1 MNIIFLTTGSR
12 RAGSLNLGHRSAW
25 LLVILMVLLL
35 PVAMLSTGYWLGQQ
49 GAHHDLLAQG
59 LQQEMQQQR
68 NNISRVAQKA
78 RADLNGLAVRLGQLQ
93 AQAVRLNALG
103 QRLVEAGHLEKGE
116 FDFSHPPAQGGPLGD
131 SATQQQIAPPDFLR
145 ELDRLAAELNDREN
159 QLRIMEALFMNRK
172 LQHEVMPGGR
182 PIRKG
187 WISSYY
193 GMRTDPFTGLREF
206 HKGMDFAGKMGS
218 DVIAAASG
226 VITWAGPRYGYGLMI
241 EINHGNGYI
250 TRYGHN
256 RESLVKVGDV
266 VAKGQT
272 IAHMGS
278 SGRSTG
284 PHVHFEVHYK
294 GKIVDP
300 ARYVVAAR

>member
-1 MNIIFLTTGSR
+1 MNIIFLTK
-12 RAGSLNLGHRSAW
+12 RANRSGCFNLGHRGAW
-25 LLVILMVLLL
+25 FLVVLVALLI
-35 PVAMLSTGYWLGQQ
+35 PVAMLSAGYWLGQQ
-49 GAHHDLLAQG
+49 QGQQALLSQG
-59 LQQEMQQQR
+59 LQQEVLQQR
-68 NNISRVAQKA
+68 QKVSRAAQKA

-103 QRLVEAGHLEKGE
+103 QRLVKAGHLEKGE
-116 FDFSHPPAQGGPLGD
+116 FDFSHPPAQGGPQADRVTL
-131 SATQQQIAPPDFLR
+131 QQIEPPDFLQ
-145 ELDRLAAELNDREN
+145 ELDRLAAELNDRES
-159 QLRIMEALFMNRK
+159 QLRVMEAIFMHRK
-172 LQHEVMPGGR
+172 LQQEVLPAGK

-218 DVIAAASG
+218 DVIAAAGG

-294 GKIVDP
+294 GRVVDP
-300 ARYVVAAR
+300 AKYVVAGR